1 MDKHR
6 ISKETLKNTL
16 HNINVMLYALEEVLN
31 SNGTEL
37 PAMKEVKVA
46 LVALRDELD
55 EADLPVEIAY
65 TAPTPAQS
73 LLAGDPTQRLRK
85 NVCNP

>member
-1 MDKHR
+1 MEKHT
-6 ISKETLKNTL
+6 ISKESLKNTL
-16 HNINVMLYALEEVLN
+16 HNINVLLYALEEVLS

-37 PAMKEVKVA
+37 PAMKEVKQA
-46 LVALRDELD
+46 LAALRDQFD
-55 EADLPVEIAY
+55 QAGIPVDITY

-73 LLAGDPTQRLRK
+73 LLVGDPTQRLRK